1 LDALEELANGR
12 LKRHETLLGID
23 VIPLIIKPDW
33 FKRFLKTVDLYF
45 FVPVG
50 AIPAWP
56 RYGDIDV
63 LDAYGLARSLR
74 RGATTRAQA
83 AQVPQDVIDWVNRWN
98 IGEDDVVHG
107 PMRVVYLERKQM
119 METFLAFSLAL

>member
-1 LDALEELANGR
+1 LDIQGEC
-12 LKRHETLLGID
+12 D
-23 VIPLIIKPDW
+23 DLI
-33 FKRFLKTVDLYF
+33 
-45 FVPVG
+45 
-50 AIPAWP
+50 A
-56 RYGDIDV
+56 GDIGV

-98 IGEDDVVHG
+98 IGEGDVVHG
-107 PMRVVYLERKQM
+107 PIRVVYSERKQI